1 MSPSPAATAGTRRA
15 YAVWAVGVTA
25 FTLTVMHRTT
35 LGVAGIE
42 ASERFAIS
50 PAVLSGLMLAQTLV
64 FLTLQI
70 PSGMLVDRWG
80 SRACLVIGS
89 LLVTVGQLVAALT
102 RDLAWLLTGRVLVGM
117 ADSVVLVAALALV
130 PRWFPT
136 ERLPVMTQLTALSGQ
151 AGQVLSAVPFL
162 ALLDIGGW
170 TAAFSS
176 AAATSLLCGLLVW
189 VAIRDRPGPRRQPI
203 GSPPPSPERL
213 RVQLRT
219 VWARAGTRFGFFT
232 HVATQF
238 PMMVFA
244 LLWGVP
250 YLTAGQDLSS
260 GRAGALFTVMAAATF
275 AIAPVMGLAQQR
287 HPLRRS
293 WLALGVVATTATAW
307 TAVLMV
313 PPPAPYWLL
322 VVLVLV
328 LALGGPG
335 SVVGFDLARS
345 FNPPHHL
352 GLAQSIVNTGGFAA
366 TLTVVLLMG
375 VVLEQTGGY
384 TPDSFRLAW
393 LTMYPVWLLGTAG
406 LLLSR
411 RRVRAE
417 VAGHD
422 VATRRTFRRR

>member
-1 MSPSPAATAGTRRA
+1 VSVPSPATAGSRRA

-35 LGVAGIE
+35 LGVAGIQ
-42 ASERFAIS
+42 ASQRLEIS
-50 PAVLSGLMLAQTLV
+50 PAVLSTVMLAQTVV
-64 FLTLQI
+64 FLALHI

-80 SRACLVIGS
+80 SRTCLVLGAM
-89 LLVTVGQLVAALT
+89 LVAVGQLCVALT
-102 RDLAWLLTGRVLVGM
+102 RDLAVLVTGRVLIGV
-117 ADSVVLVAALALV
+117 ADSFVLVAALALV
-130 PRWFPT
+130 PRWFPPT
-136 ERLPVMTQLTALSGQ
+136 RVPLMTQLTALSGQ

-170 TAAFSS
+170 TAAFSA
-176 AAATSLLCGLLVW
+176 AAATSLLCAVLVA
-189 VAIRDRPGPRRQPI
+189 VVVRDRPGA
-203 GSPPPSPERL
+203 GSSIASDPPSPERF
-213 RVQLRT
+213 RAQLRT
-219 VWARAGTRFGFFT
+219 VWGRAGTRFGFFT
-232 HVATQF
+232 HMATQF

-250 YLTAGQDLSS
+250 YLTAGQGLSS
-260 GRAGALFTVMAAATF
+260 GRTGALFTVIAAATF
-275 AIAPVMGLAQQR
+275 AIAPVMGLLQQR

-293 WLALGVVATTATAW
+293 WLALGVIATTVTVW

-322 VVLVLV
+322 VVLALA

-335 SVVGFDLARS
+335 SVIGFDLARS

-375 VVLEQTGGY
+375 VVLDLAGGY
-384 TPDSFRLAW
+384 TEDAFRLAW
-393 LTMYPVWLLGTAG
+393 LTMYPFWLLATVG
-406 LLLSR
+406 LLLAR
-411 RRVRAE
+411 RRVRTELAGQG
-417 VAGHD
+417 VAP
-422 VATRRTFRRR
+422 RPLLRRR